1 MLIFPIFGKLSGNDL
16 KIFLIMLFGKEYDY
30 SIIRTTSK
38 DALKRTA
45 LIVSG
50 NDIKK
55 AEEIYDFFIKDL
67 PDMPDYDPVPLTT
80 FEQVKGTAQQIIQ
93 WSQENQDQVRGAI
106 SLIMQLFG
114 KQPAVMPTNV
124 PPPIE

>member
-55 AEEIYDFFIKDL
+55 AEEIYE
-67 PDMPDYDPVPLTT
+67 T
-80 FEQVKGTAQQIIQ
+80 
-93 WSQENQDQVRGAI
+93 
-106 SLIMQLFG
+106 MQRIY
-114 KQPAVMPTNV
+114 Q
-124 PPPIE
+124 